1 MDITQFF
8 ERLWQAGQYADIDEI
23 KDIMK
28 KLVVSYKEVS
38 YL

>member
-8 ERLWQAGQYADIDEI
+8 ERLWQAGQHADIDEI